1 MEQTFQREE
10 LIKSYLL
17 GELPAQDRKD
27 VEIRLLN
34 DPEYFDEVVL
44 VEDELADDFVF
55 GILPEDQAQRVRRR
69 FLTVPERYEKVK
81 LLKAIEHYISVL
93 SSAENENRSWERALS
108 AADNNR
114 ELLRSLMAE
123 DWAGLH
129 VLLKLYSATMEPHE
143 VASSSVVGILREL
156 IRIGLVETD
165 NGCLYCTQLGVESLK
180 RMERSAGVE
189 FNS

>member
-55 GILPEDQAQRVRRR
+55 GILPEDQAQRIRSR

-108 AADNNR
+108 AAD
-114 ELLRSLMAE
+114 
-123 DWAGLH
+123 
-129 VLLKLYSATMEPHE
+129 
-143 VASSSVVGILREL
+143 
-156 IRIGLVETD
+156 
-165 NGCLYCTQLGVESLK
+165 
-180 RMERSAGVE
+180 
-189 FNS
+189 